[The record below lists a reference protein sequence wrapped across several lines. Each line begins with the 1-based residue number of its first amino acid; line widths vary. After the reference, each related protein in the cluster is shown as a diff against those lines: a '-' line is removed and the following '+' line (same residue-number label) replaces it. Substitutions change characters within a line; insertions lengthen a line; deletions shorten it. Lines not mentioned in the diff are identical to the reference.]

1 MLAFQMHSPHGIST
15 LAFCKSFPPRISML
29 DFHTGFPHS
38 AQNFPHGAQ
47 FIPLSTIF
55 VMRLTRARQIE

>member
-1 MLAFQMHSPHGIST
+1 MLAFHMGFPRWLSAR
-15 LAFCKSFPPRISML
+15 AFRPRISML

-55 VMRLTRARQIE
+55 VMRLSRARQIE